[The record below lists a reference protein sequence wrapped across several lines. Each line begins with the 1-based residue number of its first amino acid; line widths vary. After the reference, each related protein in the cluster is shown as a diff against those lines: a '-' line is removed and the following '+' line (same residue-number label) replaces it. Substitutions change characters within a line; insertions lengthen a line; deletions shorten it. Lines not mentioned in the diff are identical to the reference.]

1 VTKGKLMP
9 TPIHVFAE
17 IAATYGNVNPDDAD
31 AVQKWYIETLP
42 TLKPELIDEI
52 LEALL
57 RHDGTKPIPTAV
69 KSYPID
75 VPLPSLKDSIPVKS
89 SILRTVF
96 DLYLKRIWKRIILKK

>member
-1 VTKGKLMP
+1 MTKGKLMP

-31 AVQKWYIETLP
+31 AVQKWYTEKLP

-57 RHDGTKPIPTAV
+57 RHDGTKPIPSAG
-69 KSYPID
+69 KHYPID
-75 VPLPSLKDSIPVKS
+75 VPLPSLKDSIPAKS
-89 SILRTVF
+89 PILRTVF
-96 DLYLKRIWKRIILKK
+96 DLYLKKIWKRIIQKK

>member
-1 VTKGKLMP
+1 MTKGKLMP

-42 TLKPELIDEI
+42 TFKPELIDEI

-57 RHDGTKPIPTAV
+57 RHDGTKPIPSAE
-69 KSYPID
+69 KPYPID
-75 VPLPSLKDSIPVKS
+75 VPLPSLKDSIPAKS
-89 SILRTVF
+89 PILRTVF
-96 DLYLKRIWKRIILKK
+96 DLYLKKIWKRIIQKK